1 MTYEELQTQYHDLN
15 IVEIDLSEVKGL
27 KGLCIGSDIAIKQK
41 MTQTEKSCVLAE
53 ELGHYYTTVGDILD
67 QSSVENRK
75 LELRARLWA
84 YNKMIGLFGIIRA
97 YERGCRS
104 ASEMAE
110 YLNVTV
116 EFLHDAISQYRS
128 KYGVCVEVD
137 NYIIFFMP
145 NLAVMERISD

>member
-1 MTYEELQTQYHDLN
+1 MTYEDLLTRADCDGL
-15 IVEIDLSEVKGL
+15 VVKEKPIRGNDGRI
-27 KGLCIGSDIAIKQK
+27 KGHRIAIRNTIE
-41 MTQTEKSCVLAE
+41 TQDKKSCVLAE
-53 ELGHYYTTVGDILD
+53 ELGHYYTTVGNILD

-75 LELRARLWA
+75 QELRARLWA
-84 YNKMIGLFGIIRA
+84 YNKMIGLFGIISA

-104 ASEMAE
+104 ALEMAE

-137 NYIIFFMP
+137 NYVIFFMP
-145 NLAVMERISD
+145 SLAVMERISD